1 MASVGSTVIALIAV
15 TSLILPLTSGVNWLS
30 RSLWIA
36 SMLSAFISVAFSC
49 KHQRFIGN
57 LLLADKGGLWEFKK
71 FLHDGKKKDPAK
83 PKLKVILLLSGT
95 RTFFEHS
102 LMLYTICFSV
112 YLSCLSQGEPM
123 SKEASPRQANNR
135 NILI

>member
-1 MASVGSTVIALIAV
+1 MALIAV
-15 TSLILPLTSGVNWLS
+15 TSLILPLTSGVNCLS

-57 LLLADKGGLWEFKK
+57 LLLANKHDLWEFKK

-83 PKLKVILLLSGT
+83 PKLKVMLLLSST

-102 LMLYTICFSV
+102 LMLDTIGFGV
-112 YLSCLSQGEPM
+112 YIGCLSQGEPM
-123 SKEASPRQANNR
+123 SKEASPRQADNR
-135 NILI
+135 NILL